1 MPAKSF
7 VMAFVWCGWLVAFVF
22 AGLIVTYASFFGLLV
37 LGLVVL
43 CFSFIVDQDRDG
55 AVGAAVTP
63 GFLAQQVRVRAEMP
77 TADRV
82 AFRIEQEREA
92 RTTRGFRYLGLVM
105 IAIGSAGF
113 WFFQL

>member
-1 MPAKSF
+1 MPAKSI

-22 AGLIVTYASFFGLLV
+22 AGLIVAYASFFGLLV
-37 LGLVVL
+37 LGLVVV

-63 GFLAQQVRVRAEMP
+63 GFLAQQFRVRAEMP
-77 TADRV
+77 HADRV
-82 AFRIEQEREA
+82 AFRFEQLREA
-92 RTTRGFRYLGLVM
+92 RVTRGFRLLGLAMV
-105 IAIGSAGF
+105 AVGFAGF